1 MESSCSSLFS
11 VLTLE
16 TYEATHD
23 RSKEEKKKKRRRA
36 VRIQLALR
44 ASQGLTAAKSERSA
58 QAQCRNYGDI
68 RGPQAISAP
77 VKVALP
83 RYDSAS

>member
-1 MESSCSSLFS
+1 MESFLALLFLF
-11 VLTLE
+11 LTLE

-23 RSKEEKKKKRRRA
+23 RSKEKKRRRA

-68 RGPQAISAP
+68 RGPQAVNAP

-83 RYDSAS
+83 RYDSAG